1 MARQMSAG
9 APKTGNRPLS
19 DILAALNKIFAD
31 VVEETKVE
39 LKRETTA
46 GDVDDWDS
54 LNHIQ
59 FIAAIEKHFKIR
71 FTRAEIASWK
81 DVGAM
86 CDAIAGKI
94 GA

>member
-1 MARQMSAG
+1 MAE
-9 APKTGNRPLS
+9 
-19 DILAALNKIFAD
+19 ILDSLNSIFAD
-31 VVEETKVE
+31 VVDDSSVV
-39 LKRETTA
+39 LRRETTA
-46 GDVDDWDS
+46 RDVDDWDS

-59 FIAAIEKHFKIR
+59 FIVAIEKHFKIK

-81 DVGAM
+81 NVGAM